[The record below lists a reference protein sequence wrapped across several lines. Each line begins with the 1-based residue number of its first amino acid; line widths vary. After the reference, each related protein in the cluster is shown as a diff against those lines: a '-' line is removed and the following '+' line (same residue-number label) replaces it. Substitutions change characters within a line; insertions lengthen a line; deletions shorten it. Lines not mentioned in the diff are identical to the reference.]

1 MPEEAEPQALVLVC
15 ASDDA
20 RDVCHCRGK
29 SLESGPRSSLASLCH
44 SQPWGQE
51 APLRETPSG
60 PDLMFYNCPFKEH
73 LKLKSFILSQVTQQA
88 KRHQGPQPL
97 GLQHALE
104 YLGDRHSGSI

>member
-1 MPEEAEPQALVLVC
+1 MFGFSMPLSTL
-15 ASDDA
+15 
-20 RDVCHCRGK
+20 G
-29 SLESGPRSSLASLCH
+29 SGGSSQGDPFWPRSHVLQLSF
-44 SQPWGQE
+44 QG
-51 APLRETPSG
+51 
-60 PDLMFYNCPFKEH
+60 H